1 MKNHLLLFLG
11 ACLSILLLCS
21 WGSKNYSVSVSNG
34 SVVVKMRC
42 PTRGMAGIDRISYD
56 GFTYEEVEKEVFDKI
71 RKNSY
76 SGNYSISVILQ
87 FKNSYGSYYDG
98 PPVNVGT
105 LNGSQVKRYS
115 SFRDFSGLMQIYK
128 AFPWNHRY
136 N

>member
-1 MKNHLLLFLG
+1 M
-11 ACLSILLLCS
+11 
-21 WGSKNYSVSVSNG
+21 SNG
-34 SVVVKMRC
+34 SVVVKMHS
-42 PTRGMAGIDRISYD
+42 PTRGMAGVDRISYD
-56 GFTYEEVEKEVFDKI
+56 GFTYEEVEKEVYDKI

-76 SGNYSISVILQ
+76 NGDYTISVILQ

-115 SFRDFSGLMQIYK
+115 SFRDFSGSTQIYK

>member
-1 MKNHLLLFLG
+1 MERQKRIISEIDSLRPKLREV
-11 ACLSILLLCS
+11 IMLCE
-21 WGSKNYSVSVSNG
+21 
-34 SVVVKMRC
+34 
-42 PTRGMAGIDRISYD
+42 IQ

-76 SGNYSISVILQ
+76 NGNYSISVILQ